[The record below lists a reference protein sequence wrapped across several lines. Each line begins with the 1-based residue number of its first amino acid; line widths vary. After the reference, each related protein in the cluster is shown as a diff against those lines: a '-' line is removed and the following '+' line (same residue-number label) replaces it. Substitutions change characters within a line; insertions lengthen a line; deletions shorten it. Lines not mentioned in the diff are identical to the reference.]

1 MKVLTV
7 FVNALRRIFGTE
19 GAGDIEGVRVFED
32 ASGKWRFQTPD
43 GTITWGSYPT
53 RADAIRAAQK
63 YNFFKVVVKKG

>member
-53 RADAIRAAQK
+53 RADAVRAAK
-63 YNFFKVVVKKG
+63 IYNFFDVID